1 MSIVNWLQRAHDL
14 STVIAAL
21 IDELTGV
28 LSIKLL
34 MFHSG
39 LQDLYV
45 FLCSVSVK
53 LVSEM
58 ICGELLYFKYIYS
71 QKRIE

>member
-1 MSIVNWLQRAHDL
+1 VNWLQRAHDL

-45 FLCSVSVK
+45 FSCSVSV
-53 LVSEM
+53 
-58 ICGELLYFKYIYS
+58 
-71 QKRIE
+71 